1 MQELQVQFP
10 CREDP
15 LVKEMAI
22 QSSILAL
29 KIPWKKGPGGLS
41 PLGGKV
47 RHDGTHTPFCW
58 SAVWPVT
65 PFRVSVQS
73 KVYYSL

>member
-15 LVKEMAI
+15 LVEEMTI

-29 KIPWKKGPGGLS
+29 KIPWKKGLS

-47 RHDGTHTPFCW
+47 RHNGIHTPFCW
-58 SAVWPVT
+58 SEVWPVT

-73 KVYYSL
+73 EVYYSL